1 MANTR
6 YKHTSPRVRITK
18 VDECHKII
26 IIISI
31 IFLKKVVLIFS
42 RTYLKS
48 KQIIHVLEQPG
59 NE

>member
-26 IIISI
+26 TISI
-31 IFLKKVVLIFS
+31 IFVKKVVLISS
-42 RTYLKS
+42 RTYLKN
-48 KQIIHVLEQPG
+48 KQIIHVLEQSG